1 MIVRDTATRRNIMS
15 RAPDEHHPGLETQ
28 VFATAAAEEGAAA
41 TTTAAV
47 ELTKNQVHVPVEQAV
62 SDIKTAGDIVN
73 IA

>member
-1 MIVRDTATRRNIMS
+1 MS

-41 TTTAAV
+41 TTPAV